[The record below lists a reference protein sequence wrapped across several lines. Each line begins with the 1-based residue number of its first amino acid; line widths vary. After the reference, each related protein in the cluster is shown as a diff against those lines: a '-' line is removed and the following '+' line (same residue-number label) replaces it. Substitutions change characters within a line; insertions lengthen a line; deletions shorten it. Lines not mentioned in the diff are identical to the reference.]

1 MWQDS
6 TPILTKRVGEVA
18 LWCALQEL
26 TAFHQDSPEEA
37 RRRELMKEA
46 SRLLAT
52 ASPHIDRDSGWR
64 QTLFHPMA
72 KLMACFTK
80 NPGSDRNNEPE
91 GEGWT
96 RAMNLI
102 READPDTLA
111 PLENQLRSPKL
122 KPPDS
127 IGSSY
132 SEESR
137 QEMVDA
143 VIDLRS
149 SLIRA
154 QLLQEPAS
162 SPSRLRGRLLFY
174 VPSENVS
181 DGASKFASNG
191 FFDAYDCPPWDL
203 WLRYSDRIL
212 TSWVPEALF
221 PLAQAGIDANPID
234 CIRWAD

>member
-1 MWQDS
+1 MRQDS
-6 TPILTKRVGEVA
+6 NPILTQRVGEVA
-18 LWCALQEL
+18 LWCSLQEL
-26 TAFHQDSPEEA
+26 TAFHQDSPEEG
-37 RRRELMKEA
+37 RRRELLKEA
-46 SRLLAT
+46 NALLAT
-52 ASPHIDRDSGWR
+52 VKYKREGWLQR
-64 QTLFHPMA
+64 FLP
-72 KLMACFTK
+72 CEE
-80 NPGSDRNNEPE
+80 R
-91 GEGWT
+91 WT

-143 VIDLRS
+143 VIDFRS

-154 QLLQEPAS
+154 HLLQEPTS
-162 SPSRLRGRLLFY
+162 SHGQLRGRLLFY